1 MQDPELEAAFSS
13 WYTHLERQ
21 RLIRGLKRLIAL
33 AQKEKAQPWKLNEKI
48 KGPDPE
54 AAEIVGRYLAS
65 RSLQHLH
72 DDFLRQAPGHLA
84 MLERIQRGPKKAP
97 LPRYAYLSIDG
108 GKPKKILSSK
118 ASAPGGPPHTYTFES
133 FGSYTGGQ
141 DIERLGEDWF
151 LSGDYGK
158 KTKVSV
164 RFFKDKPSDD
174 SARTT
179 RLLKLLEKRG
189 KSDAAQDTSQ
199 TEPPAWRVSD
209 NLDFFPLE
217 KQHRAAAEAAYR
229 KGFAAGVLARPRS
242 IATKKKIAKILAI
255 EKRLE
260 KRGRATTTTR
270 AELLTHNDQQIA
282 DLLEQIEE
290 IESLSD
296 KKAKREKMATYRRG
310 AQMKAPFPTPLEDRA
325 EARTIAEEKARREQE
340 AKLTRRAASLK
351 AAAKALPPET
361 AAEKKEREKRMRDEK
376 KAQKEKATRLKK
388 EAQENK
394 KWEAP
399 YKREILAT
407 IERHRKAFIKAKEA
421 VAKEIPPAA
430 ELKKMTLQELSDW
443 QAEIKEVANK
453 KKIAIAGKPKNAQQ
467 REEEKEKKAA
477 DKKAAA
483 EAKKANAA
491 AKKAEEARK
500 KAEEKSQKAAA
511 LAAKKD
517 ATKAEKKRAKE
528 QAALA
533 RKEARKEAEL
543 AKRASA
549 ETAKAARKASQEG
562 SRLPERPEAAGIP
575 FTMDALLAASDKDA
589 QELIAMA
596 GKTQRA
602 NLRRQLAGELRI
614 IRKEIQ
620 KMKLARKQRLKVIRD
635 RCRDAARDIRKRM
648 IRLREEFLRQW
659 KELKGED
666 AARRSSCSTD
676 SKTVFDEI
684 NPNLDSATR
693 RMLRLIG
700 LKGELGKHKA
710 ALSPK
715 ALAAARKRAEALKES
730 DDFVAFDLQKVIPG
744 AEKWW
749 KEKGAKMATFKPK
762 NIPEKKS
769 RSEHVLEYL
778 QRYPEVI
785 DDFQMH
791 QAQKEL
797 KEREKQEAKL
807 TRQFKASS
815 VARAQRAQRGV
826 RRGRG
831 GLENRRTIGAR
842 RDWYAQGAPF

>member
-72 DDFLRQAPGHLA
+72 GDFLRQAPGHLA
-84 MLERIQRGPKKAP
+84 MLERIQRGPKKAT

-118 ASAPGGPPHTYTFES
+118 ASAPGGPPHTYTFEK
-133 FGSYTGGQ
+133 FGTFTGGQ
-141 DIERLGEDWF
+141 DIERIGKDWF
-151 LSGDYGK
+151 LPGDYGA
-158 KTKVSV
+158 KTMVEV
-164 RFFKDKPSDD
+164 RFFKSKPKDND
-174 SARTT
+174 SARTK

-189 KSDAAQDTSQ
+189 KSDAVQDTSQ

-229 KGFAAGVLARPRS
+229 RGFAAGVQARPRS

-260 KRGRATTTTR
+260 KRGRAATTTR

-282 DLLEQIEE
+282 DLLAQIEE

-310 AQMKAPFPTPLEDRA
+310 AQMKAPFPTPLED
-325 EARTIAEEKARREQE
+325 
-340 AKLTRRAASLK
+340 S
-351 AAAKALPPET
+351 
-361 AAEKKEREKRMRDEK
+361 
-376 KAQKEKATRLKK
+376 
-388 EAQENK
+388 
-394 KWEAP
+394 
-399 YKREILAT
+399 
-407 IERHRKAFIKAKEA
+407 
-421 VAKEIPPAA
+421 
-430 ELKKMTLQELSDW
+430 
-443 QAEIKEVANK
+443 
-453 KKIAIAGKPKNAQQ
+453 
-467 REEEKEKKAA
+467 
-477 DKKAAA
+477 A
-483 EAKKANAA
+483 EAKQRAIEEERAAQEKKLMDRAARMKAQAAQLAPEKAPKPKGNTGKAKNFIGPMTLTPEVMSLALHNENAKLEDQFSGHELTTHPVFRKNGIMGEGDFEHLLRRASLFKYEERMPKAIKEAHRFFGVLKKRRAKKAKADAKRLRADAKKSNAA
-491 AKKAEEARK
+491 AKKAELARE
-500 KAEEKSQKAAA
+500 KAAKASEKAAQKAAS
-511 LAAKKD
+511 KE

-533 RKEARKEAEL
+533 RKEAKKEAEL

-562 SRLPERPEAAGIP
+562 SRLPERPETGGIP
-575 FTMDALLAASDKDA
+575 FTMDALLAASEADA
-589 QELIAMA
+589 AQLIAMA

-831 GLENRRTIGAR
+831 GLENRRTISAR

>member
-1 MQDPELEAAFSS
+1 MQDPELEAVFSS
-13 WYTHLERQ
+13 GYTHLERQ

-84 MLERIQRGPKKAP
+84 MLERIQRGPKKAT

-118 ASAPGGPPHTYTFES
+118 ASAPGSPPHTYTFEK
-133 FGSYTGGQ
+133 FGTFTGGQ
-141 DIERLGEDWF
+141 DIERIGKDWF
-151 LSGDYGK
+151 LPGDYGA
-158 KTKVSV
+158 KTMVEV
-164 RFFKDKPSDD
+164 RFFKSKPKDND
-174 SARTT
+174 SARTK

-229 KGFAAGVLARPRS
+229 RGFAAGVQARPRS

-260 KRGRATTTTR
+260 KRGRAATTTR

-282 DLLEQIEE
+282 DLLAQIEE

-310 AQMKAPFPTPLEDRA
+310 AQMKAPFPTPLEDSA
-325 EARTIAEEKARREQE
+325 EAKQRAIEEERAAQEKRLKERLDRMKEQARKLASEEAPKPKSNAGRPRKSKEEKA
-340 AKLTRRAASLK
+340 T
-351 AAAKALPPET
+351 
-361 AAEKKEREKRMRDEK
+361 EKK
-376 KAQKEKATRLKK
+376 
-388 EAQENK
+388 
-394 KWEAP
+394 
-399 YKREILAT
+399 
-407 IERHRKAFIKAKEA
+407 IK
-421 VAKEIPPAA
+421 
-430 ELKKMTLQELSDW
+430 S
-443 QAEIKEVANK
+443 
-453 KKIAIAGKPKNAQQ
+453 
-467 REEEKEKKAA
+467 
-477 DKKAAA
+477 

-491 AKKAEEARK
+491 AKKAELAREKAQK
-500 KAEEKSQKAAA
+500 KAEA
-511 LAAKKD
+511 AAKKAASKE

-533 RKEARKEAEL
+533 RKEAKKEAAL

-562 SRLPERPEAAGIP
+562 SRLPERPETGGIP
-575 FTMDALLAASDKDA
+575 FTMDALLAASEADA
-589 QELIAMA
+589 AQLIAMA

>member
-84 MLERIQRGPKKAP
+84 MLERIQRGPKKAT

-118 ASAPGGPPHTYTFES
+118 ASAPGGPPRTYTFEK
-133 FGSYTGGQ
+133 FGTFTGGQ

-174 SARTT
+174 SARTK

-270 AELLTHNDQQIA
+270 AELLTHTDEQIA
-282 DLLEQIEE
+282 DLLAQIEE

-296 KKAKREKMATYRRG
+296 KKSKKEKMATYRRG
-310 AQMKAPFPTPLEDRA
+310 AQMKAPFPTPLEDSA
-325 EARTIAEEKARREQE
+325 EAKQRAIEEERAAQEKKLMDRAARMKAQAAQLAPEKAPRRKSNAANPSEEKAQ
-340 AKLTRRAASLK
+340 RAAQKKLK
-351 AAAKALPPET
+351 
-361 AAEKKEREKRMRDEK
+361 
-376 KAQKEKATRLKK
+376 
-388 EAQENK
+388 
-394 KWEAP
+394 
-399 YKREILAT
+399 
-407 IERHRKAFIKAKEA
+407 
-421 VAKEIPPAA
+421 
-430 ELKKMTLQELSDW
+430 
-443 QAEIKEVANK
+443 
-453 KKIAIAGKPKNAQQ
+453 
-467 REEEKEKKAA
+467 
-477 DKKAAA
+477 A

-491 AKKAEEARK
+491 AKKAEKARLNAEK
-500 KAEEKSQKAAA
+500 KAEA
-511 LAAKKD
+511 AAKKAASKE

-533 RKEARKEAEL
+533 RKEAKKEAAL

-562 SRLPERPEAAGIP
+562 SRLPERPETGGIP
-575 FTMDALLAASDKDA
+575 FTMDALLAASEADA
-589 QELIAMA
+589 AQLIAMA

-635 RCRDAARDIRKRM
+635 RCREAARDIRKRM

-730 DDFVAFDLQKVIPG
+730 DDFVSFDLQKVIPG

-826 RRGRG
+826 RRGRS